1 MKSLLAEF
9 KEFINRGNVI
19 DMAVGIIIGA
29 AFTAIVT
36 SLTDDIIN
44 PLIKLITG
52 GNGTDVA
59 GLTIPVAGTENGIDF
74 GAFIS
79 AIINFL
85 IVAWVVF
92 MIVKAFNKMKDGT
105 AKLPFMKNAKGEEVI
120 EHAPTCPF
128 CLEEINVGAT
138 RCPHCTAE
146 LPAPAEVTIEVVK
159 KQIADKVASRAPK
172 VVLGNGFRHTF
183 YYL

>member
-1 MKSLLAEF
+1 MKNLIAEF

-79 AIINFL
+79 AVINFL
-85 IVAWVVF
+85 IVAAIVF
-92 MIVKAFNKMKDGT
+92 TMVKALNKAQDLGNRLTHKQ
-105 AKLPFMKNAKGEEVI
+105 PEE
-120 EHAPTCPF
+120 EPAPAPVCPF
-128 CLEEINVGAT
+128 CLEEVNPGAT
-138 RCPHCTAE
+138 KCCHCGSE
-146 LPAPAEVTIEVVK
+146 LPKSE
-159 KQIADKVASRAPK
+159 
-172 VVLGNGFRHTF
+172 
-183 YYL
+183 

>member
-1 MKSLLAEF
+1 MKNLIAEF

-59 GLTIPVAGTENGIDF
+59 GLTIPVAGTANGIDF

-146 LPAPAEVTIEVVK
+146 LPAPAEMTVEVVEK
-159 KQIADKVASRAPK
+159 
-172 VVLGNGFRHTF
+172 
-183 YYL
+183 

>member
-1 MKSLLAEF
+1 MFLS
-9 KEFINRGNVI
+9 NRGSFRPETSG
-19 DMAVGIIIGA
+19 AYTLRRRGRGRPKSGSAIGA
-29 AFTAIVT
+29 CAVARLAG
-36 SLTDDIIN
+36 S
-44 PLIKLITG
+44 G
-52 GNGTDVA
+52 GPIGDYYGSANT

-105 AKLPFMKNAKGEEVI
+105 AKLPFLKNAKGEEVI

-159 KQIADKVASRAPK
+159 K
-172 VVLGNGFRHTF
+172 
-183 YYL
+183 

>member
-1 MKSLLAEF
+1 MPEKKTSGIKNFFEEF
-9 KEFINRGNVI
+9 KAFAMRGNVL
-19 DMAVGIIIGA
+19 DMAVGVVVGS
-29 AFTAIVT
+29 AFTAIVN
-36 SLTDDIIN
+36 SLVNDIISPIIGLFFN
-44 PLIKLITG
+44 ADFS
-52 GNGTDVA
+52 DVVIQI
-59 GLTIPVAGTENGIDF
+59 GDVGIGV
-74 GAFIS
+74 GAFLN

-159 KQIADKVASRAPK
+159 K
-172 VVLGNGFRHTF
+172 
-183 YYL
+183 

>member
-1 MKSLLAEF
+1 MKTKLTESV
-9 KEFINRGNVI
+9 KQ
-19 DMAVGIIIGA
+19 
-29 AFTAIVT
+29 AIVNSGLRSGMT
-36 SLTDDIIN
+36 ISFHHHLRNGDYVLNMVLEAIAELGIGDLTVNASSLFDAHRPLKEHIKNGVVTTLQTDYI
-44 PLIKLITG
+44 
-52 GNGTDVA
+52 
-59 GLTIPVAGTENGIDF
+59 
-74 GAFIS
+74 
-79 AIINFL
+79 

-159 KQIADKVASRAPK
+159 K
-172 VVLGNGFRHTF
+172 
-183 YYL
+183 

>member
-1 MKSLLAEF
+1 MPSAAKGAVLIMPEKKTSGIKNFFEEF
-9 KEFINRGNVI
+9 KAFAMRGNVL
-19 DMAVGIIIGA
+19 DMAVGVVVGS
-29 AFTAIVT
+29 AFTAIVN
-36 SLTDDIIN
+36 SLVNDIISPIIGLFFN
-44 PLIKLITG
+44 ADFS
-52 GNGTDVA
+52 DVVIQI
-59 GLTIPVAGTENGIDF
+59 GDVGIGV
-74 GAFIS
+74 GAFLN

-105 AKLPFMKNAKGEEVI
+105 AKLPFLKNAKGEEVI

-146 LPAPAEVTIEVVK
+146 LPAPAEVTIEIVK
-159 KQIADKVASRAPK
+159 K
-172 VVLGNGFRHTF
+172 
-183 YYL
+183 

>member
-59 GLTIPVAGTENGIDF
+59 GLTIPVAGTANGIDF

-92 MIVKAFNKMKDGT
+92 IMVKAFNKMKDQGS
-105 AKLPFMKNAKGEEVI
+105 KIRGKNGEALE
-120 EHAPTCPF
+120 EKAPTCPY
-128 CLEEINVGAT
+128 CLEEVLEGAT
-138 RCPHCTAE
+138 RCPHCAAE
-146 LPAPAEVTIEVVK
+146 LPAPAEPTFEPVK
-159 KQIADKVASRAPK
+159 
-172 VVLGNGFRHTF
+172 
-183 YYL
+183 

>member
-1 MKSLLAEF
+1 MDTRQKNAIIPWQKVSREKGSTMKSLLAEF

-105 AKLPFMKNAKGEEVI
+105 AKLPFRKNAKGEEVI

-159 KQIADKVASRAPK
+159 K
-172 VVLGNGFRHTF
+172 
-183 YYL
+183 

>member
-1 MKSLLAEF
+1 MDTRQKSAIIPWQKVSREKGSTMKSLLAEF

-29 AFTAIVT
+29 AFTTIVT

-52 GNGTDVA
+52 GAGTEVA

-146 LPAPAEVTIEVVK
+146 LPAPAEVTIEIVQK
-159 KQIADKVASRAPK
+159 
-172 VVLGNGFRHTF
+172 
-183 YYL
+183 

>member
-1 MKSLLAEF
+1 MKIVSEF
-9 KEFINRGNVI
+9 KEFISRGSVM

-36 SLTDDIIN
+36 SFVDDIVQPFIV
-44 PLIKLITG
+44 LITG

-85 IVAWVVF
+85 IIALIVF
-92 MIVKAFNKMKDGT
+92 LLIKSLNKLHDAGGVIGKRIN
-105 AKLPFMKNAKGEEVI
+105 KKGEEVI
-120 EHAPTCPF
+120 CKEPTCPF
-128 CLEEINVGAT
+128 CLEEVNEGAT
-138 RCPHCTAE
+138 RCPHCAAE
-146 LPAPAEVTIEVVK
+146 LPEPAHFTEELAT
-159 KQIADKVASRAPK
+159 D
-172 VVLGNGFRHTF
+172 
-183 YYL
+183 

>member
-1 MKSLLAEF
+1 MKKFIKEF
-9 KEFINRGNVI
+9 KDFINKGNVM
-19 DMAVGIIIGA
+19 DLAVAVIIGG

-36 SLTDDIIN
+36 SLTDNIIN
-44 PLIKLITG
+44 PLISMIGGSPEVKGMAITF
-52 GNGTDVA
+52 NGA
-59 GLTIPVAGTENGIDF
+59 PVDC

-146 LPAPAEVTIEVVK
+146 LPAPAEVTIEVVRK
-159 KQIADKVASRAPK
+159 
-172 VVLGNGFRHTF
+172 
-183 YYL
+183 

>member
-1 MKSLLAEF
+1 MDTRQKSGIIPLQKVSRKKGSTMKSLLAEF

-105 AKLPFMKNAKGEEVI
+105 AKLPFRKNAKGEEVI

-146 LPAPAEVTIEVVK
+146 LPAPAEVTIEIVK
-159 KQIADKVASRAPK
+159 K
-172 VVLGNGFRHTF
+172 
-183 YYL
+183 